1 MLKKLTD
8 AKVRKCKVK
17 QGDKPLKLADGGG
30 LILYVTQH
38 GKYWRYNYRFQGKQ
52 KTLSIAPYPEMS
64 LKDARLKHEEARE
77 LLSQQV
83 DPSEH
88 KQITFKLDQSSEVAD
103 SFEKITREWMAH
115 NESGWSATHIQ
126 RNKSYL
132 ERDVF
137 PVIGATSIREVD
149 TQSIIRIM
157 QRIERRG
164 AGDAARRIKQVIS
177 HIYKYAITLGKA
189 RNNPASN
196 IDNDV
201 ILKPRIK
208 KHFAA
213 ITEPLAVG
221 QLMRDINSYDGSFT
235 VKCAL
240 KLSALVMLRPGEL
253 RGAEWSEIDLDAGM
267 WTIPIKRMKAP
278 TYLKKANLTVH
289 YVPLSRQAI
298 EILKDMQPLTGHY
311 KFVFPSARGAS
322 RQMSENAVRA
332 ALRALGYENG
342 TMTAHGFR
350 GMASSLLNE
359 KGWNPDAIERQLA
372 HKERN
377 QIRAA
382 YNRTEYL
389 PERIRMM
396 QSWADYLDELRRC
409 KPSVLPFERLSETGS

>member
-64 LKDARLKHEEARE
+64 LKEARLKHEEARE
-77 LLSQQV
+77 LLTQQI

-88 KQITFKLDQSSEVAD
+88 KQVTAKLVQSKAVVD
-103 SFEKITREWMAH
+103 SFETITREWIAH
-115 NESGWSATHIQ
+115 NESGWSATHTH

-137 PVIGATSIREVD
+137 PWIGSTSIREVE

-157 QRIERRG
+157 QRIESRG

-189 RNNPASN
+189 DRNPASD
-196 IDNDV
+196 IDNSV
-201 ILKPRIK
+201 ILKPVIK

-213 ITEPLAVG
+213 ITDPLAVG
-221 QLMRDINSYDGSFT
+221 QLLRDMDDYQGSFI

-240 KLSALVMLRPGEL
+240 KLSPLVMLRPGEL

-267 WTIPIKRMKAP
+267 WTIPVKRMKAP
-278 TYLKKANLTVH
+278 TYIKKANLTVH
-289 YVPLSRQAI
+289 YVPLSKQAI
-298 EILKDMQPLTGHY
+298 AILKEIHPLTGQRKY
-311 KFVFPSARGAS
+311 VFPSARGAS
-322 RQMSENAVRA
+322 RHMSENAVRV
-332 ALRALGYENG
+332 ALRTLGYENG
-342 TMTAHGFR
+342 TMTPHGFR

-359 KGWNPDAIERQLA
+359 QGWNPDAIERQLA
-372 HKERN
+372 HKESN

-389 PERIRMM
+389 PERIKMM
-396 QSWADYLDELRRC
+396 QSWADYLDSLRSESGHIL
-409 KPSVLPFERLSETGS
+409 KFERQ